1 MIYKKWNKYNFN
13 ERKIVI
19 IVMKDVY
26 IRDVLKKI
34 N

>member
-1 MIYKKWNKYNFN
+1 MTYKKWNKYNSN
-13 ERKIVI
+13 ERKIAI
-19 IVMKDVY
+19 IVMKDVH